1 MAGADA
7 WAMAPAAPSCT
18 SCADSNTNRGLRTH
32 YQWIVFGTTPGHLT
46 LRTPYGPHAVTANSN
61 GASTLCL
68 YTIDICDV
76 RKRLLYAAATALP
89 SR

>member
-1 MAGADA
+1 
-7 WAMAPAAPSCT
+7 MAPAAPSGT
-18 SCADSNTNRGLRTH
+18 SCADSNTIGGLRTH
-32 YQWIVFGTTPGHLT
+32 YQRNVFGTTPGHLT

>member
-1 MAGADA
+1 
-7 WAMAPAAPSCT
+7 MAPAAPSST
-18 SCADSNTNRGLRTH
+18 SCADSNTIGGLRTH
-32 YQWIVFGTTPGHLT
+32 YQRIVFGTTPGHLT